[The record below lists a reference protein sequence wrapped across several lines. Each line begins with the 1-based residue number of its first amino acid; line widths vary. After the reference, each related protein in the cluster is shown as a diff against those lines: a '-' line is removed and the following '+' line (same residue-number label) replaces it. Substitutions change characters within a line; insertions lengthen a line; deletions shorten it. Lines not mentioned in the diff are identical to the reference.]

1 MVPQKPVYVGEEGLK
16 NGVILTHY
24 IKSSAYPLLP
34 QFTAGKQLDALRRAM
49 EKHGIARMNF
59 KSAAKMGRPAAKIKL
74 FGKDGAMN
82 LAILSSQEFTG
93 ANPALPSGRQV
104 LDRNGFRIQQEIPH
118 DADKK
123 KIGIVTQMNTLITQG
138 IVTIKEP
145 FTYQGQQVTAQALM
159 DAKTQI
165 RQRIFDMKSTEIM
178 KELGVVD
185 GTVKDYN
192 KLYDRLHEE
201 ATSRPG
207 YSLNDLELL
216 MYRDKDGKPKMPMIF
231 SPSRAR
237 FESLLMNTISQMT
250 DMKMYGHSFVQASSA
265 GLKQLRT
272 EGLTEAEKKHIVF
285 AGDYRGGDLKTLR
298 HENGE
303 VKPAQVLIPWHFVGK
318 GMDMKKF
325 LKTTEDG
332 YQVIDPEKLP
342 AEFLQVVGAR
352 IPNQGHSSM
361 LPIEVVGFLPEEMAD
376 TIIVPAAITKQMGSD
391 FDVDKLYTYQ
401 RPYNLSEGKI
411 STPGEIEDQLLNA
424 YFDIHWSI
432 LMHPEMTSRVLSP
445 LDKPDLKMEADKV
458 PLPADTDYFD
468 VIEQLQSFQSNKFA
482 KQLVGF
488 GALSLTN
495 NAVFEPMNISL
506 GKRVWNEELNDTET
520 VPFHLRFITEDGRVH
535 ELSQLSGYGVSTNPD
550 ISENNTRTKSDNII
564 IMLSGFLDHAK
575 DPVTPQINLNLYTY
589 NAASAFLR
597 LQTADDV
604 AMGIPELAGFL
615 RQPVL
620 LECTQMM
627 SAGND
632 SLSATVEP
640 DLHRKVMDTLGTKY
654 LTMAGIEGSVNP
666 ADIYLPDLRDDWKPK
681 EGKIFA
687 ERQLR
692 ILNLFDILWKM
703 GKQIADVQSGYSWDV
718 AGAGPSVLNAISKE
732 NIIGDTQIMNAMPD
746 GIVIQ
751 NLESINDTEK
761 GYIRNNLLDAIRTIA
776 LEVFPYDKLQPVMD
790 KYKET
795 TGNGFISP
803 KTQTALIEGY
813 LAHQWTN
820 APVWG
825 DDKNIQSDRVR
836 LMYSGQHGQSL
847 ARRVQDA
854 KISWGRQNYLL
865 QRLESNLATSGPGP
879 DFVSYSLGISSGF
892 DSAEIARSWVNM
904 LTSTDDNQRRLG
916 EA

>member
-1 MVPQKPVYVGEEGLK
+1 
-16 NGVILTHY
+16 
-24 IKSSAYPLLP
+24 
-34 QFTAGKQLDALRRAM
+34 
-49 EKHGIARMNF
+49 
-59 KSAAKMGRPAAKIKL
+59 
-74 FGKDGAMN
+74 
-82 LAILSSQEFTG
+82 
-93 ANPALPSGRQV
+93 
-104 LDRNGFRIQQEIPH
+104 
-118 DADKK
+118 
-123 KIGIVTQMNTLITQG
+123 
-138 IVTIKEP
+138 
-145 FTYQGQQVTAQALM
+145 
-159 DAKTQI
+159 
-165 RQRIFDMKSTEIM
+165 
-178 KELGVVD
+178 
-185 GTVKDYN
+185 
-192 KLYDRLHEE
+192 
-201 ATSRPG
+201 
-207 YSLNDLELL
+207 
-216 MYRDKDGKPKMPMIF
+216 
-231 SPSRAR
+231 
-237 FESLLMNTISQMT
+237 
-250 DMKMYGHSFVQASSA
+250 
-265 GLKQLRT
+265 
-272 EGLTEAEKKHIVF
+272 
-285 AGDYRGGDLKTLR
+285 
-298 HENGE
+298 
-303 VKPAQVLIPWHFVGK
+303 
-318 GMDMKKF
+318 
-325 LKTTEDG
+325 
-332 YQVIDPEKLP
+332 
-342 AEFLQVVGAR
+342 
-352 IPNQGHSSM
+352 
-361 LPIEVVGFLPEEMAD
+361 
-376 TIIVPAAITKQMGSD
+376 MGSD
-391 FDVDKLYTYQ
+391 FDVDKIYTYQ
-401 RPYNLSEGKI
+401 RPYRLTDGKLSM
-411 STPGEIEDQLLNA
+411 PDEIEDQLLNA
-424 YFDIHWSI
+424 YFDIHWAI
-432 LMHPEMTSRVLSP
+432 LMHPEMTTRILSP

-458 PLPADTDYFD
+458 PLPEDTDYFD

-495 NAVFEPMNISL
+495 NAVFEPMNIHL
-506 GKRVWNEELNDTET
+506 GKRIWNEELNDTET

-535 ELSQLSGYGVSTNPD
+535 ELSQLSGYGVSTNTD
-550 ISENNTRTKSDNII
+550 LTENNTRTKSDNITT
-564 IMLSGFLDHAK
+564 MLSGFVDHAK
-575 DPVTPQINLNLYTY
+575 DPVTAQINLNLYTY
-589 NAASAFLR
+589 NAASSFLR

-620 LECTQMM
+620 MEYSQMM

-640 DLHRKVMDTLGTKY
+640 DLHRKVMDELGRKY
-654 LTMAGIEGSVNP
+654 MALAGVEGSVEPTEIN
-666 ADIYLPDLRDDWKPK
+666 LTDLRDDWKPK
-681 EGKIFA
+681 EGKPFA

-692 ILNLFDILWKM
+692 VLNLFDILWKM
-703 GKQIADVQSGYSWDV
+703 GKQLADVQSGYSWDV
-718 AGAGPSVLNAISKE
+718 SGAGPSILAAITKE
-732 NIIGDTQIMNAMPD
+732 NIIGDTQVLNAMPD

-776 LEVFPYDKLQPVMD
+776 LEVFPYHRLEPVMD

-916 EA
+916 EDLVRYALVTGNTSTLARHIPISYLLGTSFLQATEGLKDQNLNSDEQNIVTELFMKQFLQHYPQYTKQLSADFKETGNTYEEYPETFKMLPINVEDQSHPGRNLWIIKGEGYEYPQFISYRDTTTNRWILYEREGYLTYQRIDTLGNNQIDEYSPIKGESIFPENKAYERVAEKAQESEKGVRHLWGMPAKGGWGEFSSTLDIIAGTPTRPTLYRQLADMLNKMQPALERGILEADDKA